1 VPLLSMTGFGDAR
14 HERADHALSAEVRTI
29 NSRHFKLNLR
39 TTEGY
44 GALEARIE
52 ALVREYVRRG
62 TISVNV
68 RIRHISPADDY
79 RVNADVLHNYLDQ
92 LQKIAAK
99 RGMGEELRLEPLAQ
113 LPGVIEEL
121 SSEARDA
128 DEVWPLL
135 EPTLR
140 DALEKL
146 GAMRSA
152 EGAALAADL
161 ASQCVTVERS
171 LNKIA
176 TRSPLI
182 SELYRKRLQERVD
195 EALAQFKSAIEPV
208 DLIREVCLFAD
219 RSDISEEIVRL
230 RSHLQQFLQAM
241 QSVES
246 AGRKLEFICQEMGRE
261 TNTIGSKAND
271 AEISQEVVEI
281 KTALERI
288 REQLQNV
295 E

>member
-1 VPLLSMTGFGDAR
+1 MTGFGDAR
-14 HERADHALSAEVRTI
+14 HERADHALAAEVRTI

-52 ALVREYVRRG
+52 SVVREYIRRG
-62 TISVNV
+62 TVSVSV

-79 RVNADVLHNYLDQ
+79 RVNLDVLERYADQ
-92 LQKIAAK
+92 LQQLAA
-99 RGMGEELRLEPLAQ
+99 RRNHHEELRLELLAQ

-121 SSEARDA
+121 SAEARDA
-128 DEVWPLL
+128 EAIWPLL

-140 DALEKL
+140 DAFDGLT
-146 GAMRSA
+146 AMRLA
-152 EGAALAADL
+152 EGRALADDL
-161 ASQCVTVERS
+161 ANQCAAVEAS

-176 TRSPLI
+176 ARAPAVTV
-182 SELYRKRLQERVD
+182 LYRQRLTQRLD
-195 EALAQFKSAIEPV
+195 EALAQFKAAIEPV
-208 DLIREVCLFAD
+208 DLMREMCLFAD

-230 RSHLQQFLQAM
+230 RSHLQQFMQTLQAADG
-241 QSVES
+241 

-271 AEISQEVVEI
+271 AEISHEVVDI
-281 KTALERI
+281 KTSLERI

>member
-1 VPLLSMTGFGDAR
+1 MTGFGDAR
-14 HERADHALSAEVRTI
+14 HERAAHALSAEVRTI

-39 TTEGY
+39 TTDGY
-44 GALEARIE
+44 GALDARID
-52 ALVREYVRRG
+52 AVIREYVRRG
-62 TISVNV
+62 TVSASI
-68 RIRHISPADDY
+68 RIRHTSAAEDY
-79 RVNADVLHNYLDQ
+79 RVNAAVLHNYVDQ
-92 LQKIAAK
+92 LQQIAAK
-99 RGMGEELRLEPLAQ
+99 RGLGEELRLEPLVQ

-121 SSEARDA
+121 SSDARDA
-128 DEVWPLL
+128 ETVWPLL

-140 DALEKL
+140 EALESL
-146 GAMRSA
+146 TTMRTA
-152 EGAALAADL
+152 EGRALAADL
-161 ASQCVTVERS
+161 AAQCATVEAS

-176 TRSPLI
+176 ARAPQVA
-182 SELYRKRLQERVD
+182 ELYRRRLHERIS
-195 EALAQFKSAIEPV
+195 EALAPLQAALEPV
-208 DLIREVCLFAD
+208 DLMREVCVFAD

-230 RSHLQQFLQAM
+230 RSHLQQFNQALAAP
-241 QSVES
+241 ES

-281 KTALERI
+281 KSALERI

>member
-1 VPLLSMTGFGDAR
+1 MPLLSMTGFGDAR

-52 ALVREYVRRG
+52 AVVREYVRRG
-62 TISVNV
+62 TVSVSI

-79 RVNADVLHNYLDQ
+79 RVNADVLNNYLDHF
-92 LQKIAAK
+92 QKISAK
-99 RGMGEELRLEPLAQ
+99 RGLREDLRIEHFAL

-121 SSEARDA
+121 STDARDPEA
-128 DEVWPLL
+128 VWPLL

-140 DALEKL
+140 AALESL
-146 GAMRSA
+146 GAMRTT
-152 EGAALAADL
+152 EGVALAADL
-161 ASQCVTVERS
+161 ANQCGTVEAS

-176 TRSPLI
+176 TRSPQI
-182 SELYRKRLQERVD
+182 TELYRLRLQERIG
-195 EALAQFKSAIEPV
+195 EALAQFKAAIEPV
-208 DLIREVCLFAD
+208 DLVREVCLFAD

-230 RSHLQQFLQAM
+230 RSHLQQFSQALAAP
-241 QSVES
+241 ES

-271 AEISQEVVEI
+271 AEISHEVVEI
-281 KTALERI
+281 KTALERV

>member
-1 VPLLSMTGFGDAR
+1 MSLLSMTGYGDAR

-39 TTEGY
+39 TTDGY

-52 ALVREYVRRG
+52 AVVREYIRRG
-62 TISVNV
+62 TINVNL
-68 RIRHISPADDY
+68 RIRHISPADDF

-92 LQKIAAK
+92 LQKVAAK
-99 RGMGEELRLEPLAQ
+99 RGLPEELRLEPLAQ

-121 SSEARDA
+121 SNEARDA
-128 DEVWPLL
+128 ESIWPLL

-140 DALEKL
+140 EALEKL

-152 EGAALAADL
+152 EGQALAADL
-161 ASQCVTVERS
+161 ANQCAVVES
-171 LNKIA
+171 SMNKIA
-176 TRSPLI
+176 TRSPVI
-182 SELYRKRLQERVD
+182 AEVYRKRLKDRVD
-195 EALAQFKSAIEPV
+195 EALAQFKAAIEPV

-230 RSHLQQFLQAM
+230 RSHLQQFAAALGAP
-241 QSVES
+241 ES

>member
-1 VPLLSMTGFGDAR
+1 MTGYGDAR

-52 ALVREYVRRG
+52 AIVREYVRRG
-62 TISVNV
+62 TIGVNI
-68 RIRHISPADDY
+68 RIRHISLADDF
-79 RVNADVLHNYLDQ
+79 RVNADVLENYLDQ
-92 LQKIAAK
+92 LQKVAAK
-99 RGMGEELRLEPLAQ
+99 RGLPEELRLEPLAT

-121 SSEARDA
+121 SNDARDP
-128 DEVWPLL
+128 ESIWPLL

-140 DALEKL
+140 EALESL

-152 EGAALAADL
+152 EGKALADDL
-161 ASQCVTVERS
+161 ANQCATVSRS

-176 TRSPLI
+176 ERSPQI
-182 SELYRKRLQERVD
+182 AELYRRRLKDRLD
-195 EALAQFKSAIEPV
+195 EALAEFKTTIEPA
-208 DLIREVCLFAD
+208 DLIREVCLFTD

-230 RSHLQQFLQAM
+230 RSHLQQFGQALQA
-241 QSVES
+241 QES

>member
-1 VPLLSMTGFGDAR
+1 VPLLSMTGYGDAR

-39 TTEGY
+39 TTDGY

-52 ALVREYVRRG
+52 AVVREYIRRG
-62 TISVNV
+62 TISVSI
-68 RIRHISPADDY
+68 RIRHISAADDY
-79 RVNADVLHNYLDQ
+79 RLNADVLDAYLDQ
-92 LQKIAAK
+92 LQKVAAK
-99 RGMGEELRLEPLAQ
+99 RGLPEELRVEPLAT
-113 LPGVIEEL
+113 LPGVVEEL

-128 DEVWPLL
+128 EAVWPLL

-140 DALEKL
+140 EALESL
-146 GAMRSA
+146 AAMRSA

-161 ASQCVTVERS
+161 TNQCAVVEGS

-176 TRSPLI
+176 ERSPI
-182 SELYRKRLQERVD
+182 IAELYRRRLKDRVD
-195 EALAQFKSAIEPV
+195 EALSQFQAAIEPV

-230 RSHLQQFLQAM
+230 RSHLQQFAQALAAA
-241 QSVES
+241 ES

-281 KTALERI
+281 KTALERV

>member
-1 VPLLSMTGFGDAR
+1 MPLLSMTGFGDAR

-44 GALEARIE
+44 GALDARIE
-52 ALVREYVRRG
+52 AVVREHVRRG
-62 TISVNV
+62 TVSVNI
-68 RIRHISPADDY
+68 RIRHISPADDF
-79 RVNADVLHNYLDQ
+79 RVNAEVLHNYLDQ

-99 RGMGEELRLEPLAQ
+99 RGLGEELRLEPLAQ

-121 SSEARDA
+121 SREARDA
-128 DEVWPLL
+128 EAVWPLI

-140 DALEKL
+140 AALESL
-146 GAMRSA
+146 GSMRVA
-152 EGAALAADL
+152 EGQALAVDL
-161 ASQCVTVERS
+161 ANQCATVESS

-176 TRSPLI
+176 TRSPQI
-182 SELYRKRLQERVD
+182 TELYRRRLQERVD
-195 EALAQFKSAIEPV
+195 EALAQFKTAIEPV
-208 DLIREVCLFAD
+208 DLVREVCLFAD

-230 RSHLQQFLQAM
+230 RSHLQQFNQALQAP
-241 QSVES
+241 ES

-271 AEISQEVVEI
+271 AEISHQVVEI